1 MMNVN
6 EIFERIHSYIFD
18 ELLAGVGIE
27 QHTLTQNA
35 AAVLVVTMLLGLL
48 LGFLGW
54 KIVRVWAAIAGF
66 FLGFSAGV
74 FVSALAGIGGNGILI
89 AGLVAAIVFA
99 VFGAVLYRAG
109 VFLVILF
116 SVFSLCI
123 QIIDP
128 QSWIVLI
135 LCLLIALAAAI
146 LSIRYVAVLTIL
158 ATGIYGASVAGNA
171 LYGLLP
177 LNGELIRVIIF
188 LILAAGGIA
197 VQLLLES
204 KKQKT
209 ASLKKAEQ
217 IREERSAAN
226 DVERARAVI
235 ENLDRDKK

>member
-89 AGLVAAIVFA
+89 AGLVAAIVF
-99 VFGAVLYRAG
+99 AVLYRAG

>member
-1 MMNVN
+1 M
-6 EIFERIHSYIFD
+6 
-18 ELLAGVGIE
+18 
-27 QHTLTQNA
+27 
-35 AAVLVVTMLLGLL
+35 
-48 LGFLGW
+48 
-54 KIVRVWAAIAGF
+54 
-66 FLGFSAGV
+66 
-74 FVSALAGIGGNGILI
+74 GNGILI

-99 VFGAVLYRAG
+99 VLGAVLYRAG

-158 ATGIYGASVAGNA
+158 ATGIYGASVSGNA
-171 LYGLLP
+171 LNCLLTM
-177 LNGELIRVIIF
+177 NGELIRVIIF